1 MYGEFAHALRMHL
14 RPLQPII
21 PSLSSDDDSS
31 RNCDDE
37 EPSRLTLPPKFR
49 ISSAPHHKD
58 SLEPLNS
65 KRKHLVGQHI
75 LYKWH
80 GYGFCQG
87 IITNWKDNPATVMGS
102 DSAIANFTLQWKDD
116 NSTSKHVLSIYIYN
130 HDTSEDTQNHK
141 WIMLQKI

>member
-1 MYGEFAHALRMHL
+1 VWTDTRYNGTEK
-14 RPLQPII
+14 
-21 PSLSSDDDSS
+21 
-31 RNCDDE
+31 N
-37 EPSRLTLPPKFR
+37 
-49 ISSAPHHKD
+49 
-58 SLEPLNS
+58 
-65 KRKHLVGQHI
+65 I

-80 GYGFCQG
+80 GYGWCQG